1 VRQLVYAACFFEVGL
16 LLVVLPWTVFWDRNY
31 LFDAMPLLRDL
42 TQSPYLRG
50 AVSGLGVLNFGL
62 GIVEV
67 MAFVGSRLDHRS
79 RGPADVAASGDLF
92 RN

>member
-1 VRQLVYAACFFEVGL
+1 MRQLVYAACFFEIGL

-31 LFDAMPLLRDL
+31 LFDAMPLLREL
-42 TQSPYLRG
+42 TQNPYLRG
-50 AVSGLGVLNFGL
+50 AVSGLGFLNIGL
-62 GIVEV
+62 GILEV
-67 MAFVGSRLDHRS
+67 LGFLGARLEHRP